1 MGRHVYLWRREEGG
15 VPSVRVLALPP
26 SGTDAQSH
34 ARAGSGCSKT
44 SPPSPRRPSERRA
57 GRAAAAAAETRRP
70 SLQSDTE
77 HLSLPRPRG
86 DEACGPHSP
95 AASAARSPRSPRPA
109 RLPAPGRTRPRH
121 LSRERRGLR
130 GRTHRASPRRGR
142 SPLPAAP
149 AQPRAL
155 GAGRGASAVTGPR
168 AAGRARG
175 GRAGSRTGGAERT
188 GRPGA
193 LSGARDFFPEG
204 RGAARRTRTPA
215 PRRGPR
221 VTDRGGSEPP
231 AGGAAL
237 RGPRRVQTARVWLRL
252 RGCRGRGAAAE
263 VGGLPGPRLRPPPAQ
278 RGEIPGLSGGPGAEE
293 DLQAVEEGGVGM
305 QTAGLPGIPWGKEER
320 TVLPPQAPTGSRFSF
335 ASKVKRLTQS
345 PQLRAELQRSCLTL
359 SRTSRFH
366 PENAAGKA
374 RGVGVILSLRD
385 KNQRKCQATR
395 GALWKN
401 TELRGIRGPRASV
414 GQHQ

>member
-1 MGRHVYLWRREEGG
+1 MRTELSTAEAMAQTVLENSDVNSNSSGRREEGG
-15 VPSVRVLALPP
+15 VPSVRVLALRP

-44 SPPSPRRPSERRA
+44 SPPSPRRPSERLA

-70 SLQSDTE
+70 S
-77 HLSLPRPRG
+77 
-86 DEACGPHSP
+86 
-95 AASAARSPRSPRPA
+95 
-109 RLPAPGRTRPRH
+109 
-121 LSRERRGLR
+121 
-130 GRTHRASPRRGR
+130 RASPRRGR

-168 AAGRARG
+168 PAGRARG
-175 GRAGSRTGGAERT
+175 GRAGSRAGGAERT

-204 RGAARRTRTPA
+204 RGAVRRTRTPA

-221 VTDRGGSEPP
+221 VTDRGGPEPP

-252 RGCRGRGAAAE
+252 RGRRGRGAAAE

-278 RGEIPGLSGGPGAEE
+278 RGGIPGLSGGPGAEE
-293 DLQAVEEGGVGM
+293 DL
-305 QTAGLPGIPWGKEER
+305 
-320 TVLPPQAPTGSRFSF
+320 
-335 ASKVKRLTQS
+335 
-345 PQLRAELQRSCLTL
+345 
-359 SRTSRFH
+359 
-366 PENAAGKA
+366 
-374 RGVGVILSLRD
+374 
-385 KNQRKCQATR
+385 
-395 GALWKN
+395 
-401 TELRGIRGPRASV
+401 
-414 GQHQ
+414 

>member
-1 MGRHVYLWRREEGG
+1 M
-15 VPSVRVLALPP
+15 PSVRVLALRP

-44 SPPSPRRPSERRA
+44 SPPSPRRPSERLA

-77 HLSLPRPRG
+77 SGGRPAGRTCHSRG
-86 DEACGPHSP
+86 PAADEACGPHSP

-109 RLPAPGRTRPRH
+109 RLPAPGRTRPRR

-168 AAGRARG
+168 PAGRARG
-175 GRAGSRTGGAERT
+175 GRAGSRAGGAERT

-204 RGAARRTRTPA
+204 RGAVRRTRTPA

-221 VTDRGGSEPP
+221 VTDRGGPEPP

-252 RGCRGRGAAAE
+252 RGRRGRGAAAE

-278 RGEIPGLSGGPGAEE
+278 RGGIPGLSGGPGAEE
-293 DLQAVEEGGVGM
+293 DL
-305 QTAGLPGIPWGKEER
+305 
-320 TVLPPQAPTGSRFSF
+320 
-335 ASKVKRLTQS
+335 
-345 PQLRAELQRSCLTL
+345 
-359 SRTSRFH
+359 
-366 PENAAGKA
+366 
-374 RGVGVILSLRD
+374 
-385 KNQRKCQATR
+385 
-395 GALWKN
+395 
-401 TELRGIRGPRASV
+401 
-414 GQHQ
+414 